1 MELAALVPEAFL
13 AGAKSTEVFDSL
25 WDYGVVELEVDAAD
39 FGWQTWQSAWI
50 SSSKNAVENTGNT
63 NNNDLGEEAGKM
75 MGKRRKVGAV

>member
-25 WDYGVVELEVDAAD
+25 RDYMVVELEVDAAN

-50 SSSKNAVENTGNT
+50 STGENVVENW
-63 NNNDLGEEAGKM
+63 
-75 MGKRRKVGAV
+75 